1 MPGTPEHRG
10 WHVARLTP
18 EFRHVHTQQDSRSYA
33 GATFREYGMSL
44 GPRQV
49 LNADHVVVIASS
61 PKKRDLVKQLLTYDS
76 FTPDFPLSVVH
87 HPGVKDRVSIFLT
100 EDVEWKPHPSR

>member
-1 MPGTPEHRG
+1 MRIHVVPSLAEPVGSLWRKLQEKYTAVGKFRVASPLSSTP
-10 WHVARLTP
+10 
-18 EFRHVHTQQDSRSYA
+18 
-33 GATFREYGMSL
+33 
-44 GPRQV
+44 PRQV
-49 LNADHVVVIASS
+49 LDADHVVVIASS